1 MADKIKVLDH
11 GYVEFIEAW
20 GHGKDG
26 EDNTVRSEHGDHY
39 INYDVDYE
47 VAIIEAA
54 RQSTQGSFRGWN
66 PTPCS
71 CDSTPHQSSCS
82 YEPGDAKLL
91 KFLYSHSHLTPFEF
105 SGMTLEV
112 QAPIFVFREWQRH
125 RTMSYNEMS
134 ARYAPLPDLYYEPS
148 IEEVQRRA
156 ELAGISTN
164 KQAQAYASGLKSTT
178 PMGDWTRRGWE
189 LNEILEQH
197 YQLGLKIGVPKELA
211 RIQMPVGHYSR
222 MRCSANLRNWLQF
235 LTLRLNPPAQWEI
248 RQFASA
254 VLDIVKV
261 KFPRTCELFLT
272 QGRRS
277 VTWKPPTAE
286 ELVTD
291 LEDDAAKG
299 LYFEIDAEN
308 AKILLDYI
316 KSLQANQK

>member
-1 MADKIKVLDH
+1 VADKIKVLDH

-26 EDNTVRSEHGDHY
+26 EDNTIHSEHGDHY

-66 PTPCS
+66 STPCS
-71 CDSTPHQSSCS
+71 CDSTPHQSSCT
-82 YEPGDAKLL
+82 YHPGDFKLL
-91 KFLYSHSHLTPFEF
+91 KYLYSHSHLTPFEF

-112 QAPIFVFREWQRH
+112 QAPIFVFREWHRH

-134 ARYAPLPDLYYEPS
+134 ARYTPLPDLYYVPT
-148 IEEVQRRA
+148 EENIVERA
-156 ELAGISTN
+156 KAATTN
-164 KQAQAYASGLKSTT
+164 KQAQSLKPFEDAKPFLSQL
-178 PMGDWTRRGWE
+178 MHVYDVA
-189 LNEILEQH
+189 EQV
-197 YQLGLKIGVPKELA
+197 YKGAIDNGIPKELA
-211 RIQMPVGHYSR
+211 RLVMPVGHYSR

-235 LTLRLNPPAQWEI
+235 LTLRLDPQAQWEI

-272 QGRRS
+272 QG
-277 VTWKPPTAE
+277 
-286 ELVTD
+286 
-291 LEDDAAKG
+291 ED
-299 LYFEIDAEN
+299 
-308 AKILLDYI
+308 
-316 KSLQANQK
+316 Q